1 MSIININQLSF
12 DYGEQTLFEN
22 LSLALDAKT
31 KAGLIGK
38 NGSGKSTLFKLI
50 SKVLTPY
57 KGHISVAKGY
67 KIGYFTQD
75 YIFES
80 TETLWDWLYQ
90 SNKELM
96 HKKKELEIVEEVL
109 RSPQPEQN
117 NEQNNKFLKRLH
129 DLQTEYELLGGY
141 SYQQELKT
149 LLINFGFGEKVFF
162 QPINSFSGGEK
173 TRIRLISFLLNRYS
187 FILFDE
193 PTNHLDLITVAWF
206 IKYLQNLPGG
216 YLIISHDRH
225 LLDQTVQKIYHLNNQ
240 RIDEYRGNY
249 SAFYIQWQEKE
260 SLREKKY
267 VQQQKFIEKTEDF
280 IQRNMVRASTSN
292 RAKSRLK
299 MLNRIERL
307 TLDRQDS
314 SLSLRFKAAH
324 RSGNDIFRL
333 KNLTIGYHS
342 SPSSLSS
349 STNQT
354 EKKILATDINL
365 HLGYQQKVC
374 LVGANGSGKT
384 TLLKIFHEELE
395 PLAGELWTGYNLSVG
410 YYDQLHIDLDLTQTV
425 LETIW
430 NLVPSETFGYVMS
443 YLARF
448 GFYENQIE
456 QKVASLS
463 GGEKSRLYLAQ
474 LLHENPN
481 LLILDEPTNHL
492 DIGMMEALE
501 QAIRDYEGTVILVS
515 HDQYFIEKITDE
527 YWVLK
532 DQTIKYYRDTFSNIL
547 EKINPLIN
555 DRKPLKKKENL
566 LPPKEKKVNVFQENK
581 LLAQIESL
589 EKKISLCKNEIF
601 ILQNKYA
608 DPLFTS
614 KPENISNTKIRIER
628 YYQEI
633 EELNNQKN
641 DLENDYLTNY

>member
-1 MSIININQLSF
+1 
-12 DYGEQTLFEN
+12 
-22 LSLALDAKT
+22 
-31 KAGLIGK
+31 
-38 NGSGKSTLFKLI
+38 
-50 SKVLTPY
+50 
-57 KGHISVAKGY
+57 
-67 KIGYFTQD
+67 
-75 YIFES
+75 
-80 TETLWDWLYQ
+80 
-90 SNKELM
+90 
-96 HKKKELEIVEEVL
+96 
-109 RSPQPEQN
+109 
-117 NEQNNKFLKRLH
+117 
-129 DLQTEYELLGGY
+129 
-141 SYQQELKT
+141 
-149 LLINFGFGEKVFF
+149 
-162 QPINSFSGGEK
+162 
-173 TRIRLISFLLNRYS
+173 
-187 FILFDE
+187 
-193 PTNHLDLITVAWF
+193 
-206 IKYLQNLPGG
+206 
-216 YLIISHDRH
+216 
-225 LLDQTVQKIYHLNNQ
+225 
-240 RIDEYRGNY
+240 
-249 SAFYIQWQEKE
+249 
-260 SLREKKY
+260 
-267 VQQQKFIEKTEDF
+267 
-280 IQRNMVRASTSN
+280 
-292 RAKSRLK
+292 
-299 MLNRIERL
+299 
-307 TLDRQDS
+307 
-314 SLSLRFKAAH
+314 
-324 RSGNDIFRL
+324 
-333 KNLTIGYHS
+333 
-342 SPSSLSS
+342 
-349 STNQT
+349 
-354 EKKILATDINL
+354 
-365 HLGYQQKVC
+365 
-374 LVGANGSGKT
+374 
-384 TLLKIFHEELE
+384 LLKIFHEELE